1 MKKKLTKEWK
11 QLQADTMS
19 FLGKFGEK
27 LVSLDTKAMGAPII
41 CIRNHKEGYTRAF
54 RISAYNGGGVF
65 YVDTKNI
72 LRFVAWKKVREWNV
86 YSFIEEVF
94 KKNKDAVLIQKRYD
108 SLCEETRSGFENH
121 IEKNGGGYYDGKLQ
135 LRFVI
140 EERLMKLHRTG
151 SWGVMLED
159 KNGELYEDD
168 FTGLDMGSRCKLV
181 EFLAA

>member
-1 MKKKLTKEWK
+1 MKKNLTKEWK
-11 QLQADTMS
+11 QLNADTME
-19 FLGKFGEK
+19 FLELFGERIIK
-27 LVSLDTKAMGAPII
+27 TSPKSYCGVS
-41 CIRNHKEGYTRAF
+41 IRNHKGGYTLRHEICSF
-54 RISAYNGGGVF
+54 NGRGVYYF
-65 YVDTKNI
+65 DSK
-72 LRFVAWKKVREWNV
+72 RERKFVKWSKVREWDL
-86 YSFIEEVF
+86 FHFLEIELN
-94 KKNKDAVLIQKRYD
+94 KNKQAASLRKRYD
-108 SLCEETRSGFENH
+108 DLCDATRESFGKHVEA
-121 IEKNGGGYYDGKLQ
+121 NGGGYYDGKLQ

>member
-1 MKKKLTKEWK
+1 MKKNLTKEWK
-11 QLQADTMS
+11 QLQTDTME
-19 FLGKFGEK
+19 FLGKLGDK

-41 CIRNHKEGYTRAF
+41 CIRYHKEGCTRAF
-54 RISAYNGGGVF
+54 RISAYNGSGVF
-65 YVDTKNI
+65 YLDIKNI

-94 KKNKDAVLIQKRYD
+94 KKNKEAVSIRERYD
-108 SLCEETRSGFENH
+108 RLRDETREDFEKH
-121 IEKNGGGYYDGKLQ
+121 IEENGGGCYDGKLQ

-159 KNGELYEDD
+159 KNGEMYEDD